1 MENNESKNKITIH
14 ITLSITIIITP
25 YDVVYPKKR
34 ESIEQKVEQQET
46 KAQLKRSARHES
58 RLLIDKYNI
67 DEYGKNMIIHFA
79 RREPKIFN
87 NREAIEHWVMIQ
99 FTVEGLIVEEL
110 DDKFKNVLSVVD
122 PMVELYEF

>member
-1 MENNESKNKITIH
+1 MENNESKNTTTIQ
-14 ITLSITIIITP
+14 ITLSITIIITLH
-25 YDVVYPKKR
+25 DVVYPEER
-34 ESIEQKVEQQET
+34 ESIEQKVEQQESEV
-46 KAQLKRSARHES
+46 QLKRSARHEAM
-58 RLLIDKYNI
+58 LLIDKYSI

-79 RREPKIFN
+79 RREPKIIN

-99 FTVEGLIVEEL
+99 FTVEGLRDEEL

>member
-1 MENNESKNKITIH
+1 MDNNESKNKITIH
-14 ITLSITIIITP
+14 INLSITIIITP
-25 YDVVYPKKR
+25 YDVVYTKER

-46 KAQLKRSARHES
+46 EVQLKRSARHES

-99 FTVEGLIVEEL
+99 FTVEGSHVEEL

-122 PMVELYEF
+122 PMVELYDF